1 MKVVKLSSLRSGR
14 HYTPG
19 NIPGTHFCYRLFR
32 PQGHIAAGRIVN
44 KKIPITPSGIE
55 PATFRIVAH
64 CLNHMRDSVRRYK
77 RVVSL
82 ILGKIAIILEE
93 VTLNLRT

>member
-1 MKVVKLSSLRSGR
+1 
-14 HYTPG
+14 
-19 NIPGTHFCYRLFR
+19 
-32 PQGHIAAGRIVN
+32 
-44 KKIPITPSGIE
+44 
-55 PATFRIVAH
+55 
-64 CLNHMRDSVRRYK
+64 MRDSVRRYK